1 MVNNE
6 MIKNWHADL
15 RRLRLASLKENV
27 INFVETTFF
36 DALIGMLAAVVVVS
50 ITQYL
55 VIPFLYELFTN
66 TVSMTGVVKEVFT
79 LDEIKSGEGFGVV
92 AMLIRILDK
101 LKWKETWLVL
111 FGVRFVI
118 NYLVHGFNG
127 VRVTGNA
134 RRSQNQD

>member
-1 MVNNE
+1 MVNKE
-6 MIKNWHADL
+6 MLKNWHADL
-15 RRLRLASLKENV
+15 RRLRMASLKENV
-27 INFVETTFF
+27 INFVETTLF
-36 DALIGMLAAVVVVS
+36 DALIGMLAAVVVVFVA
-50 ITQYL
+50 QHL
-55 VIPFLYELFTN
+55 LIPFLYELFTN

-111 FGVRFVI
+111 FGTRFVI

-127 VRVTGNA
+127 VRVSGNTK
-134 RRSQNQD
+134 RNQNQD

>member
-1 MVNNE
+1 MVSNE

-15 RRLRLASLKENV
+15 RRLRIASLRENV
-27 INFVETTFF
+27 INFVETTLF

-92 AMLIRILDK
+92 AMIIRILDK

-118 NYLVHGFNG
+118 NYLVHGFNN

-134 RRSQNQD
+134 RRSQD

>member
-15 RRLRLASLKENV
+15 RRLRIASLRENV
-27 INFVETTFF
+27 INFVETTLF

-92 AMLIRILDK
+92 AMLIRVLDK

-134 RRSQNQD
+134 KRSQD

>member
-1 MVNNE
+1 MVSNE

-15 RRLRLASLKENV
+15 RRLRIASLRENV
-27 INFVETTFF
+27 INFVETTLL

-92 AMLIRILDK
+92 AMLIRVLDK

-118 NYLVHGFNG
+118 NYLVHGFNN
-127 VRVTGNA
+127 VCVTGNA
-134 RRSQNQD
+134 KRSQD

>member
-1 MVNNE
+1 
-6 MIKNWHADL
+6 
-15 RRLRLASLKENV
+15 
-27 INFVETTFF
+27 
-36 DALIGMLAAVVVVS
+36 MLAAVVVVS

-66 TVSMTGVVKEVFT
+66 TVSMTGLVKEVFT

-92 AMLIRILDK
+92 AMLIRVLDK

-134 RRSQNQD
+134 KRSQD

>member
-15 RRLRLASLKENV
+15 RRLRIASLRENV
-27 INFVETTFF
+27 INFVETTLF
-36 DALIGMLAAVVVVS
+36 DALIGMLAALIVVF
-50 ITQYL
+50 IAQHL
-55 VIPFLYELFTN
+55 VIPFLYEIFKN

-92 AMLIRILDK
+92 AMIIRILDK

-118 NYLVHGFNG
+118 NYLVHGFNN

-134 RRSQNQD
+134 KRSQD

>member
-1 MVNNE
+1 MVSNE
-6 MIKNWHADL
+6 MIKSWHADL
-15 RRLRLASLKENV
+15 RRLRRASLRENV
-27 INFVETTFF
+27 INFVETTLF
-36 DALIGMLAAVVVVS
+36 DALIGMLAAVVVVFVAQH
-50 ITQYL
+50 IL
-55 VIPFLYELFTN
+55 IPFLYELFTN

-134 RRSQNQD
+134 KRSQNQD

>member
-1 MVNNE
+1 MVNKE

-15 RRLRLASLKENV
+15 RRLRIASLRENV
-27 INFVETTFF
+27 ISFVETTLF
-36 DALIGMLAAVVVVS
+36 DAIIGMLAAVVVVS

-92 AMLIRILDK
+92 AMLIRVLDK

-118 NYLVHGFNG
+118 NYLVHGFNN

-134 RRSQNQD
+134 RRSQD

>member
-1 MVNNE
+1 MVSNE

-15 RRLRLASLKENV
+15 RRLRIASLRENV
-27 INFVETTFF
+27 INFVETTLF

-55 VIPFLYELFTN
+55 VIPFLYELFKN

-92 AMLIRILDK
+92 AMLIRVLDK

-118 NYLVHGFNG
+118 NYLVHGFNN

>member
-15 RRLRLASLKENV
+15 RRLRIASLRENV
-27 INFVETTFF
+27 INFVETTLF

>member
-15 RRLRLASLKENV
+15 RRLRIASLRENI
-27 INFVETTFF
+27 INFVETTLF

-55 VIPFLYELFTN
+55 VIPFLYELFKN

-92 AMLIRILDK
+92 AMIIRILDK

-118 NYLVHGFNG
+118 NYLVHGFNN

>member
-1 MVNNE
+1 MVNKE

-15 RRLRLASLKENV
+15 RRLRIASLRENI
-27 INFVETTFF
+27 INFVETTLF

-55 VIPFLYELFTN
+55 VIPFLYELLTN

-118 NYLVHGFNG
+118 NYLVHGFNN

-134 RRSQNQD
+134 KRSQD

>member
-1 MVNNE
+1 MVSNE

-15 RRLRLASLKENV
+15 KRLRIASLRENV
-27 INFVETTFF
+27 ISFVETTLF

-118 NYLVHGFNG
+118 NYLVHGFND

-134 RRSQNQD
+134 KRTQNQN